1 MCIREER
8 NYILS
13 KLCYKR
19 IKSAKIIFHKSST
32 SLVRTKYIERD
43 EKNQRKVRKSKG
55 AATIHA
61 SPVNS
66 PILVSFTIP
75 TCARQC
81 VPQSNSVYSK

>member
-1 MCIREER
+1 MLQK
-8 NYILS
+8 NQ
-13 KLCYKR
+13 
-19 IKSAKIIFHKSST
+19 SAKILFHISST
-32 SLVRTKYIERD
+32 SLMRTKYIERD
-43 EKNQRKVRKSKG
+43 AKNQRKVRKSKG

-75 TCARQC
+75 TLAQQR